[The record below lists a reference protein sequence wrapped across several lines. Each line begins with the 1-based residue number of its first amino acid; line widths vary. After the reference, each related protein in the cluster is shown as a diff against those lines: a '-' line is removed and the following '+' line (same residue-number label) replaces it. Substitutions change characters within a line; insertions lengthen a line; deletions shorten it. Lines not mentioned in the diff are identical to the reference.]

1 MVLVTA
7 VACGAGGT
15 AQGSGSGEQASI
27 EVAVGDA
34 QFVVE
39 TGGVATPALHSWAM
53 SNPSQATFF
62 YELRVDQ
69 AWVRLPTSPFG
80 SVDPGQ
86 QVNATITLDPV
97 AVAAMAQGTYSA
109 VVQFRDATADQV
121 TAVRNVTL
129 TVNDPPP
136 PPPPPPPPT
145 GTWTP
150 LVPSGDSRI
159 IYVSTSGNDSNNGLS
174 EQTPKRTIAAAK
186 ALIRN
191 GFPDWLRLRKGD
203 VWSESIGNWTTS
215 GRSVTE
221 PQVITSYGTGARPQL
236 RTGGSPG
243 LSGTGGG
250 SRSWLTVVDIHFR
263 GRDGALTSGPTGIS
277 FLTPVEGLLI
287 EGCMVERYMVGV
299 VVQGLDGT
307 FNNVRLR
314 RNTIIDSY
322 SVDAGHAEGLYLSNI
337 NGLLLEENIID
348 HNGWI
353 DVPQATPPT
362 MFRHNVYIQN
372 DCSNVTVR
380 GNYILGASANGL
392 SMRSAGT
399 AEDNILARNS
409 IALLL
414 GANGGVGS
422 VRRNVVMEGKDIDP
436 ANPRGW
442 GIEIGGWSSGVI
454 ADNLLTKN
462 PNCNQP
468 SGIIVSTAVN
478 LTVERNL
485 IHDWR
490 AGIRI
495 NGSGSSVSGLRL
507 LGNKIQESTSTD
519 SLLVHADSSSVGS
532 VVQAGDNR
540 FHRQLGNSSWIQN
553 GGSTITLQNWK
564 TLVGDT
570 TSSMQQLSFTGAS
583 RDLASYNA
591 SRGRT
596 GTYEAF
602 VVELRLQSK
611 DNWRTEYEAINVAN
625 WIREGF
631 GMTVQ

>member
-1 MVLVTA
+1 M
-7 VACGAGGT
+7 
-15 AQGSGSGEQASI
+15 
-27 EVAVGDA
+27 
-34 QFVVE
+34 E
-39 TGGVATPALHSWAM
+39 TGGVAAPAVHSWAM
-53 SNPSQATFF
+53 NNSSQATFF

-86 QVNATITLDPV
+86 QVNATISLDAS
-97 AVAAMAQGTYSA
+97 AVAALPQGSYSA

-121 TAVRNVTL
+121 AAVRNVTL
-129 TVNDPPP
+129 TITDPPP

-145 GTWTP
+145 GTWTQ
-150 LVPSGDSRI
+150 LTPSVDSRV
-159 IYVSTSGNDSNNGLS
+159 IYVSSSGNDNNNGLS
-174 EQTPKRTIAAAK
+174 EQAPKRTIAAAK
-186 ALIRN
+186 SLVRD
-191 GFPDWLRLRKGD
+191 GFPDWIRLRKGD
-203 VWSESIGNWTTS
+203 VWTEGLGNWSTR
-215 GRSVTE
+215 GRSATE
-221 PQVITSYGTGARPQL
+221 PQVVTSYGTGARPLLQ
-236 RTGGSPG
+236 TGAASG
-243 LSGTGGG
+243 LTGTGGG
-250 SRSWLTVVDIHFR
+250 SRPWLSVVDLHFR
-263 GRDGALTSGPTGIS
+263 GRDGAPNSSPNGIF
-277 FLTPVEGLLI
+277 FLTPVEGLLV
-287 EGCMVERYMVGV
+287 EGCLIERYMVGL
-299 VVQGLDGT
+299 VVQGFDGP
-307 FNNVRLR
+307 FNNIKIR
-314 RNTIIDSY
+314 RNVIVDSY
-322 SVDAGHAEGLYLSNI
+322 AVDAAHAGGLYLSNI
-337 NGLLLEENIID
+337 NGLLLEENVID

-353 DVPQATPPT
+353 NVPQATPPT

-392 SMRSAGT
+392 SMRSAGS
-399 AEDNILARNS
+399 AHDNILARNS

-436 ANPRGW
+436 SNARGW
-442 GIEIGGWSSGVI
+442 GIEIGAWSSGVV

-462 PNCNQP
+462 PNSNLP
-468 SGIIVSTAVN
+468 SGIIIANALNV
-478 LTVERNL
+478 TVERNL
-485 IHDWR
+485 VHDWR

-495 NGSGSSVSGLRL
+495 NGAGSTVSGLRL
-507 LGNKIQESTSTD
+507 LGNKVQESTTTD
-519 SLLVHADSSSVGS
+519 SLLIHADSSSVAS

-540 FHRQLGNSSWIQN
+540 FHRQQGNSSWIQN
-553 GGSTITLQNWK
+553 GGSAITLQSWK

-570 TSSMQQLSFTGAS
+570 TSSMQQLTFPEPS

-602 VVELRLQSK
+602 VAELRLQSK

-625 WIREGF
+625 WIRDGF